1 MIPKFRDL
9 GEATD
14 AFEATL
20 IKQLIEASGVFKG
33 SAVAGSHV
41 NAGLFVDVLA
51 DAVAKGGGLG
61 LSQLLETSLDPQKK
75 AGEGLGGSGPPSRGL
90 SGAPLGGRGPSG
102 PPEAPPGDET
112 QVGVTSDFGPRV
124 HPIDGE
130 VHFHTGVDLRAKEG
144 TPIHAAAAGVVK
156 RAGTRGGYGQ
166 AVEVDHGEGVTTL
179 YAHASALGVQ
189 PGDRIEEGQALGWVG
204 QTGNAT
210 GPHLHFEVR
219 VDGRPMDPK
228 KALNAYGIRAEH
240 TIEEHENR
248 R

>member
-1 MIPKFRDL
+1 VIPKFRDL
-9 GEATD
+9 GEATA

-33 SAVAGSHV
+33 SATAGSHV

-61 LSQLLETSLDPQKK
+61 LSQLLESSLDPHKK
-75 AGEGLGGSGPPSRGL
+75 AGGPGEALGGPPFAPRGFGGPPDT
-90 SGAPLGGRGPSG
+90 GADADADDLG
-102 PPEAPPGDET
+102 
-112 QVGVTSDFGPRV
+112 GVTSGFGPRI

-130 VHFHTGVDLRAKEG
+130 ARFHTGVDLRAKEG

-156 RAGTRGGYGQ
+156 RAGVRGGYGQ
-166 AVEVDHGEGVTTL
+166 AVEVDHGDGVSTL
-179 YAHASALGVQ
+179 YAHARALGVQ

-204 QTGNAT
+204 QTGKTT

-219 VDGRPMDPK
+219 VDGRPVDPK

-240 TIEEHENR
+240 TIEGHQDR

>member
-1 MIPKFRDL
+1 VNPRIRDL
-9 GEATD
+9 GEAAA

-33 SAVAGSHV
+33 GALAGSQV

-61 LSQLLETSLDPQKK
+61 LSQLLEKSLDPHQKPGVAPGAA
-75 AGEGLGGSGPPSRGL
+75 AGG
-90 SGAPLGGRGPSG
+90 PLGELRHWD
-102 PPEAPPGDET
+102 PPAEAKGL
-112 QVGVTSDFGPRV
+112 VTSGFGPRL

-130 VHFHTGVDLRAKEG
+130 VRFHTGIDLRAPEG

-156 RAGTRGGYGQ
+156 SAGPRGGYGQ
-166 AVEVDHGEGVTTL
+166 AVEIDHGDGVSTL
-179 YAHASALGVQ
+179 YAHASAVDVK

-204 QTGNAT
+204 QTGRTT

-219 VDGRPMDPK
+219 LEGRPIDPK

-240 TIEEHENR
+240 TIEEHQGR
-248 R
+248 RKGAP